1 MTITNAQVRQ
11 ALIDGLKTR
20 WEPAAKNRYGRL
32 PESVPSCQLCATLHD
47 CTRCPVALLDNRCLR
62 PNSIYSAWSDRRTK
76 KHAIAMRDLLRRC
89 LKHFFGEE
97 V

>member
-20 WEPAAKNRYGRL
+20 WEPAAQDQNGYL
-32 PESVPSCQLCATLHD
+32 PEFAPSCQLCVTLFD
-47 CTRCPVALLDNRCLR
+47 CTRCPVALLDDRCLR
-62 PNSIYSAWSDRRTK
+62 PNSIYKAWSDRHTK
-76 KHAIAMRDLLRRC
+76 EHAIAMRDLLRRC
-89 LKHFFGEE
+89 LKHFFGED